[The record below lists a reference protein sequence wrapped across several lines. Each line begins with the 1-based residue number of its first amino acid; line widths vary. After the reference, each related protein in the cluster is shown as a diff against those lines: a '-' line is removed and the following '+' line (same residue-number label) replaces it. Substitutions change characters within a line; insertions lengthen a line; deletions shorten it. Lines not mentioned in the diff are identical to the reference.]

1 MLRQNRLD
9 HSNFGVHRRADP
21 VAFFGF
27 GGGVHHPLAVGHRD
41 PDFHALSWRDPA
53 LRLNV
58 LPRRVIALWSDKG
71 KHVALASVFTDQRGG
86 QPQPPFGL
94 QVSGHPEDRCRQQV
108 HLVIDDEPPVAA
120 VEQFQMAVLALSA
133 AGDHLVCRDG
143 DRSDFLAFSR
153 EFADLILGERGARDQ
168 LSFPLPGR
176 DDIGDQDQRRRA
188 GFGHCGRTDQRLAGP
203 TWQHHHPG
211 AARPER
217 VRGQPLVIAQLPAL
231 LVQAD
236 RVRFTI
242 DVAGEILCGPTD
254 LEQQLLDPAAFAG
267 VDDDGVVIDAGAKH
281 RRDLLVAQHFL
292 KHRAVQAHQRQAMGR
307 VLDQLQSSV
316 AGHGVD
322 GVDEQGLRHRVAGVT
337 DQRVDDLLG
346 IMAGGASIPQC
357 QRCDAVGV
365 DMFGCT
371 FQLGERRDGG
381 ACSAGQFMVDFQQH
395 RLIGLHYQ
403 WSVSQWRR
411 SSSSLRSASSPA
423 VVNGAAPPH
432 RCALH
437 RRRR

>member
-1 MLRQNRLD
+1 M
-9 HSNFGVHRRADP
+9 
-21 VAFFGF
+21 
-27 GGGVHHPLAVGHRD
+27 
-41 PDFHALSWRDPA
+41 
-53 LRLNV
+53 
-58 LPRRVIALWSDKG
+58 
-71 KHVALASVFTDQRGG
+71 
-86 QPQPPFGL
+86 
-94 QVSGHPEDRCRQQV
+94 
-108 HLVIDDEPPVAA
+108 
-120 VEQFQMAVLALSA
+120 
-133 AGDHLVCRDG
+133 
-143 DRSDFLAFSR
+143 
-153 EFADLILGERGARDQ
+153 
-168 LSFPLPGR
+168 
-176 DDIGDQDQRRRA
+176 
-188 GFGHCGRTDQRLAGP
+188 
-203 TWQHHHPG
+203 
-211 AARPER
+211 
-217 VRGQPLVIAQLPAL
+217 
-231 LVQAD
+231 
-236 RVRFTI
+236 RFTI

-322 GVDEQGLRHRVAGVT
+322 DVDEQGLRHRVAGVT

-437 RRRR
+437 RRRRGGHGLHYRSWADTTDVMRWMAKSRSRPDDESNATSWPPRSVIGATTR